1 MGGGGVRLRPLID
14 SLFAHCCCLFC
25 LFVFFNEFLQVP
37 TGGLGEKTPKIR
49 RKISSSEAAVCPV
62 GGN

>member
-1 MGGGGVRLRPLID
+1 MGGGGGGVTAHSSIH
-14 SLFAHCCCLFC
+14 SLPVAAVY
-25 LFVFFNEFLQVP
+25 FVCFFLNEFLQVP
-37 TGGLGEKTPKIR
+37 PGGLGEKTPKIR